1 MYLSC
6 EEALRFPLYE
16 ADRDAARVHLEPS
29 EVRFAVD
36 SPLEEGGFEP
46 SVPCGGWR
54 LGLLPRSYGKFRRA
68 KLRFAPDSPLEGDGF
83 EPSVPQ
89 QIRSGFRDSLA

>member
-1 MYLSC
+1 VYLSC

-36 SPLEEGGFEP
+36 SPLEEAVRSEPVSEMGFP
-46 SVPCGGWR
+46 
-54 LGLLPRSYGKFRRA
+54 K
-68 KLRFAPDSPLEGDGF
+68 
-83 EPSVPQ
+83 
-89 QIRSGFRDSLA
+89 